1 MAVTATNNDQSAL
14 LASLNGASGSSAAK
28 GKVAEM
34 EDRFLKLLVT
44 QLRNQDPMNPME
56 NAELTTQLAQM
67 STVEGINK
75 LNASVQSLLQGYQS
89 SQTMQAASLIGRQ
102 VLVDGDAIDLNGG
115 LGAAAMELKGAADKV
130 TVKIL
135 NDYGQEVRS
144 LDLGPKSE
152 GMVQFIWDGKSNT
165 GQSVADG
172 NYWFTVEAARA
183 GNYVDATPL
192 AVASVR
198 SVLLTD
204 GNVELDTAGLGPR
217 QLSQVR
223 QIF

>member
-1 MAVTATNNDQSAL
+1 MGITATQNDQSAL
-14 LASLNGASGSSAAK
+14 LASLNGTSGSTAAK
-28 GKVAEM
+28 SNAAEM

-75 LNASVQSLLQGYQS
+75 LNASLETLLAGFQS

-102 VLVDGDAIDLNGG
+102 VLVEGDGIDLNRG
-115 LGAAAMELKGAADKV
+115 LGVAALELAGPADKV
-130 TVKIL
+130 TVRIL

-144 LDLGPKSE
+144 LDLGRQSA
-152 GMVQFIWDGKSNT
+152 GMVQFVWDGKGNT
-165 GQSVADG
+165 GQAVADG
-172 NYWFTVEAARA
+172 SYWYTVEAERA
-183 GNYVDATPL
+183 GTYVDATPL
-192 AVASVR
+192 AVTGVR
-198 SVLLTD
+198 SVLLTN
-204 GNVELDTAGLGPR
+204 GGVELDTAGLGPR